1 MLRLIQCGENC
12 CNNVA
17 IKLKIPRGRPGHF
30 HLSDPLVRAAVAA
43 FIIITTLMLGVF
55 AFFYVHYQKLIDQRM
70 SGPIFANSSKIYAQP
85 RTLAPGYR
93 MTQRQ
98 VMDELR
104 RAGYTEASE
113 KGEVK
118 LGTYR
123 LVGRGVE
130 IKPGPE
136 SFHSPEG
143 AVVRFDGDS
152 VAGISSLSNG
162 QALSAYELE
171 PQLVTGLFDAQAR
184 SKSRLVTYDDIPKSL
199 VDAIIAI
206 EDRRFFQHSGI
217 NYWRFL
223 QAALR
228 NVEKGGKREG
238 GSTLTMQ
245 ISRGFFLTPEK
256 TYTRKLAEMLI
267 AIELEQ
273 RFSKR
278 QIFEFYANQ
287 IYMGQRG
294 SFTIHGLGEA
304 AQAYF
309 GKDIKNL
316 TLPESA
322 LLAGMIQRPNYLS
335 PYRNK
340 EAALTRRNL
349 VLHSMVETGAISEA
363 EAEKAKATGME
374 LTAPNVEASDA
385 PYFVDMVKDTLLTRY
400 TEEQLNEDGLRI
412 YSTLDPDLQA
422 AAAEAVS
429 SGLKEIDELVYRQ
442 RRRVV
447 KVGKGKNAKTESV
460 VKAGPIPQVALVAMN
475 PETGEILALVG
486 GRNYG
491 QSQLN
496 HAVANRPTGSI
507 FKPFVFAAAVN
518 TALTG
523 QEPVFTPASLV
534 DNTPATFFYED
545 KVYEPRNYQD
555 KYNEVVNA
563 RFALAHSLNNATVR
577 IAEQVGYDKIVEL
590 AQAAGIKSVKATPAM
605 ALGAY
610 DATPVEMAG
619 AYTVFAN
626 QGVKATPMMIA
637 SVRDSKGE
645 VVEDF
650 KVQKKPVLDPRVAY
664 VMTNMLEAVIN
675 NGTAAGVRARGFAAP
690 AAGKTG
696 TSHDAWFAGY
706 TSNLLCVVWVGYDD
720 YTDLKQEG
728 ARTAAPI
735 WAEFMKRAIKL
746 PSYSNPQPFAKPD
759 GVVSLTLDK
768 VTNRIATATCP
779 DDYVAAFIQGTEPH
793 DTCDQSNDQR
803 GFFSKIFGLGPKP
816 SAPGAVS
823 NGNQAPTYGQASPQG
838 QPPQPVEPEK
848 KKKKG
853 FWGRLFGG
861 SDDEEEK
868 KDEKKK
874 EERPKIAP
882 STATPQKPPP

>member
-1 MLRLIQCGENC
+1 
-12 CNNVA
+12 VA
-17 IKLKIPRGRPGHF
+17 IRLKIPRGKSGHF
-30 HLSDPLVRAAVAA
+30 HLGDPLVRAAVAA
-43 FIIITTLMLGVF
+43 FIIVSTLFFGVF
-55 AFFYVHYQKLIDQRM
+55 AFFYVRYQKLIDQRM
-70 SGPIFANSSKIYAQP
+70 SGPVFANSSKIYAAP
-85 RTLAPGYR
+85 RALYPGYR
-93 MTQRQ
+93 MTEKE
-98 VMDELR
+98 VVAELR
-104 RAGYTEASE
+104 RAGYTEVNE
-113 KGEVK
+113 KGESK
-118 LGTYR
+118 LGSYR
-123 LVGRGVE
+123 VTGRGVE
-130 IKPGPE
+130 VIPGPE
-136 SFHSPEG
+136 SFHSAEG
-143 AVVRFDGDS
+143 ARIRFGERG
-152 VAGISSLSNG
+152 VEAIASLSDG
-162 QALSAYELE
+162 QALGAYELE
-171 PQLVTGLFDAQAR
+171 PQLVTGLFDSQAR
-184 SKSRLVTYDDIPKSL
+184 AKRRLVTYDDIPKSL
-199 VDAIIAI
+199 VDAILAI
-206 EDRRFFQHSGI
+206 EDRRFFQHGGI
-217 NYWRFL
+217 NYWRFA

-228 NVEKGGKREG
+228 NVERGAKREG

-256 TYTRKLAEMLI
+256 TYTRKLAEMMI

-340 EAALTRRNL
+340 EAALSRRNL
-349 VLHSMVETGAISEA
+349 VLHAMVETGAISQA
-363 EAEKAKATGME
+363 EADKAKATGME

-385 PYFVDMVKDTLLTRY
+385 PYFVDLIKDTLLARY

-412 YSTLDPDLQA
+412 YSTIDPDLQK
-422 AAAEAVS
+422 AAAEAVAA
-429 SGLKEIDELVYRQ
+429 GLKEVDELVYQ
-442 RRRVV
+442 KRRKVV
-447 KVGKGKNAKTESV
+447 RVGKGKNAKTETV
-460 VKAGPIPQVALVAMN
+460 LKTGPEPQVALVAMN
-475 PETGEILALVG
+475 PQTGEILALVG

-496 HAVANRPTGSI
+496 HAVAKRPTGSI

-518 TALTG
+518 TAVTG
-523 QEPVFTPASLV
+523 EQPIFTPASLV
-534 DNTPATFFYED
+534 DNTPTTFYYED
-545 KVYEPRNYQD
+545 KIYEPRNYQD

-577 IAEQVGYDKIVEL
+577 IAEQVGYDKVVEL
-590 AQAAGIKSVKATPAM
+590 AQAAGIKGVKATPAM

-610 DATPVEMAG
+610 DATPIEMAG

-626 QGVKATPMMIA
+626 QGVRATPLMVTSI
-637 SVRDSKGE
+637 RDAKGE

-650 KVQKKPVLDPRVAY
+650 RVQKKPILDPRVAY

-706 TSNLLCVVWVGYDD
+706 TSNLLCVVWVGFDD

-728 ARTAAPI
+728 SRTAAPI
-735 WAEFMKRAIKL
+735 WTEFMKRALKL
-746 PSYSNPQPFAKPD
+746 PGYSNPQPFPKPE
-759 GVVSLTLDK
+759 GVVNLTLDK
-768 VTNRIATATCP
+768 LTNRIATASCP
-779 DDYVAAFIQGTEPH
+779 DDYSAAFIAGTEPQE
-793 DTCDQSNDQR
+793 TCDQSSDR
-803 GFFSKIFGLGPKP
+803 GFFSKIFGLGAKP
-816 SAPGAVS
+816 SPPGVVS
-823 NGNQAPTYGQASPQG
+823 NGNQPLYGQSSQNAQQQSP
-838 QPPQPVEPEK
+838 PHPQEPEK

-874 EERPKIAP
+874 EEPPKAP
-882 STATPQKPPP
+882 PATASPPR

>member
-1 MLRLIQCGENC
+1 M
-12 CNNVA
+12 A
-17 IKLKIPRGRPGHF
+17 IKVKIPRRKPGRF
-30 HLSDPLVRAAVAA
+30 HLGDPLVRAAVAA
-43 FIIITTLMLGVF
+43 FIIISTLFLGVF

-70 SGPIFANSSKIYAQP
+70 SGPVFANSSKIYAQP
-85 RTLAPGYR
+85 RTLTRGYKTSQKEVAD
-93 MTQRQ
+93 M
-98 VMDELR
+98 LR
-104 RAGYTEASE
+104 RAGYSERGE
-113 KGEVK
+113 KGESK
-118 LGTYR
+118 MGSYR
-123 LVGRGVE
+123 LVNRGIEVV
-130 IKPGPE
+130 PGTE
-136 SFHSPEG
+136 SFHASEG
-143 AVVRFDGDS
+143 ALIRFDNDS
-152 VAGISSLSNG
+152 VERIAALGNG
-162 QALSAYELE
+162 QTLGAYELE

-184 SKSRLVTYDDIPKSL
+184 SKRRLVTYDDIPKNL
-199 VDAIIAI
+199 VNAILAI

-228 NVEKGGKREG
+228 NMERGAKREG

-256 TYTRKLAEMLI
+256 TYTRKLAEMMI

-287 IYMGQRG
+287 VYMGQRG

-316 TLPESA
+316 MLAESA

-340 EAALTRRNL
+340 EAALARRNL
-349 VLHSMVETGAISEA
+349 VLHSMVETGAISQA
-363 EAEKAKATGME
+363 EADKAKAIGLE

-385 PYFVDMVKDTLLTRY
+385 PYFVDLVKDTLLTRY

-412 YSTLDPDLQA
+412 YSTIDPDLQA
-422 AAAEAVS
+422 AAAEAVAA
-429 SGLKEIDELVYRQ
+429 GLKEIDELVYKQ

-447 KVGKGKNAKTESV
+447 KVGKGKNAKTETIV
-460 VKAGPIPQVALVAMN
+460 RAGPTPQVALVALN

-496 HAVANRPTGSI
+496 HAVAQRPTGSI

-518 TALTG
+518 TAVTG
-523 QEPVFTPASLV
+523 EQPVFTPASLV
-534 DNTPATFFYED
+534 DNTPTTFYYED
-545 KVYEPRNYQD
+545 KIYEPRNYQD

-577 IAEQVGYDKIVEL
+577 IAEQIGYGRVAEL
-590 AQAAGIKSVKATPAM
+590 ARAAGIKSVKATPAL

-610 DATPVEMAG
+610 DATPLEMAG
-619 AYTVFAN
+619 AYTIFAN
-626 QGVKATPMMIA
+626 QGVRATPIMVT

-650 KVQKKPVLDPRVAY
+650 RIQKKPVLDPRVAY
-664 VMTNMLEAVIN
+664 VMTNMMEAVIN
-675 NGTAAGVRARGFAAP
+675 NGTAAGVRARGFAVP

-706 TSNLLCVVWVGYDD
+706 ISNLLCVVWVGYDD

-728 ARTAAPI
+728 SRTAAPI
-735 WAEFMKRAIKL
+735 WTEFMKRAIKL
-746 PSYSNPQPFAKPD
+746 PAYSNPKPFPKPD

-779 DDYVAAFIQGTEPH
+779 DDYVAAFVQGTEPQE
-793 DTCDQSNDQR
+793 TCDQSSDR
-803 GFFSKIFGLGPKP
+803 GFFSRIFGLGAKP
-816 SAPGAVS
+816 VPPGTVS
-823 NGNQAPTYGQASPQG
+823 NDPPLYGQSSPNASP
-838 QPPQPVEPEK
+838 PPPVEEEK

-861 SDDEEEK
+861 GDEEEK
-868 KDEKKK
+868 PLQKDEKKK
-874 EERPKIAP
+874 EEKPKIAP
-882 STATPQKPPP
+882 AAAAPPKPTQ

>member
-1 MLRLIQCGENC
+1 
-12 CNNVA
+12 VA
-17 IKLKIPRGRPGHF
+17 IKLRIPRGRRGYF
-30 HLSDPLVRAAVAA
+30 HLNDPLVRAAVAA
-43 FIIITTLMLGVF
+43 FIIVSTLFLGVF

-70 SGPIFANSSKIYAQP
+70 SGPVFANSSKIYAAP
-85 RTLAPGYR
+85 RALAPGYK
-93 MTQRQ
+93 MTLKE
-98 VMDELR
+98 VAAELR
-104 RAGYTEASE
+104 KAGYTEASE
-113 KGEVK
+113 KGESK
-118 LGTYR
+118 LGSYR
-123 LVGRGVE
+123 
-130 IKPGPE
+130 IKANALEVMPGPE
-136 SFHSPEG
+136 SFHSAEG
-143 AVVRFDGDS
+143 ALVKFDKDS
-152 VAGISSLSNG
+152 VTGIASLQNG
-162 QALSAYELE
+162 QQLGAYELE
-171 PQLVTGLFDAQAR
+171 PQLVTGLFDSANRAKR
-184 SKSRLVTYDDIPKSL
+184 RLVTYDDIPKSL

-217 NYWRFL
+217 NYWRFM

-228 NVEKGGKREG
+228 NVEHGGKREG

-256 TYTRKLAEMLI
+256 TYTRKMAEMMI
-267 AIELEQ
+267 SIELEQ

-309 GKDIKNL
+309 GKDIRNL

-340 EAALTRRNL
+340 EAALSRRNL
-349 VLHSMVETGAISEA
+349 VLHSMVETGAISQA
-363 EAEKAKATGME
+363 DAEKAKAVGME

-385 PYFVDMVKDTLLTRY
+385 PYFVDLVKDTLLSRY
-400 TEEQLNEDGLRI
+400 SEEQLNEDGLRI
-412 YSTLDPDLQA
+412 YSTLDPDLQE
-422 AAAEAVS
+422 AAAEAVAA
-429 SGLKEIDELVYRQ
+429 GLKEVDELVYAK
-442 RRRVV
+442 RRKTVR
-447 KVGKGKNAKTESV
+447 VGKGKNAKTETV
-460 VKAGPIPQVALVAMN
+460 VKPGPDPQVALVAMN
-475 PETGEILALVG
+475 PQTGEILALVG

-523 QEPVFTPASLV
+523 QEPIFTPSSLV
-534 DNTPATFFYED
+534 DNSPATFYYED

-577 IAEQVGYDKIVEL
+577 IAEQVGYDKVVEL
-590 AQAAGIKSVKATPAM
+590 AQAAGIKGVKATPAM

-610 DATPVEMAG
+610 DATPIEMAG
-619 AYTVFAN
+619 AYSVFAN
-626 QGVKATPMMIA
+626 QGVRANPTMVTSI
-637 SVRDSKGE
+637 RDAKGE

-650 KVQKKPVLDPRVAY
+650 RIQKKPVLDPRVAY
-664 VMTNMLEAVIN
+664 VMTNMMEAVIN
-675 NGTAAGVRARGFAAP
+675 NGTAAGVRARGFSAP

-706 TSNLLCVVWVGYDD
+706 TSNLICIVWVGYDD

-735 WAEFMKRAIKL
+735 WTEFMKRAVKL
-746 PSYSNPQPFAKPD
+746 PGYNKPQPFPKPD
-759 GVVSLTLDK
+759 GVVSLNIDK
-768 VTNRIATATCP
+768 VTNRIATAACP
-779 DDYVAAFIQGTEPH
+779 DDYVAAFIEGTEPH
-793 DTCDQSNDQR
+793 ETCDQSSDR
-803 GFFSKIFGLGPKP
+803 GFFSRIFGLSPKP
-816 SAPGAVS
+816 SSPGAVS
-823 NGNQAPTYGQASPQG
+823 NGQVYGQSSPNAQQQAQQAG
-838 QPPQPVEPEK
+838 QPPAAQQSEDK

-861 SDDEEEK
+861 SEEDEKKEEK

-874 EERPKIAP
+874 EENPKIAP
-882 STATPQKPPP
+882 SATTQKPPN